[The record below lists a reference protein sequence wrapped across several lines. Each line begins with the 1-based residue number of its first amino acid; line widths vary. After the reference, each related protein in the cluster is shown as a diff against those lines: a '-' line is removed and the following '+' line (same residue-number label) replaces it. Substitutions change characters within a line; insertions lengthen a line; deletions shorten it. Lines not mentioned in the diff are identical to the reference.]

1 MDLIRNKTE
10 DGSCKY
16 RLWDNVK
23 QKWVD
28 DDKPGDEH
36 EFFVIMLKDVNAP
49 SALLAYADSIDPNDP
64 EFAQAVRVLADRA
77 GINHPNCKNPD

>member
-16 RLWDNVK
+16 NLYDNVK
-23 QKWVD
+23 GHWIY
-28 DDKPGDEH
+28 DDKPGEEH
-36 EFFVIMLKDVNAP
+36 EFFVIMLKDINANR
-49 SALLAYADSIDPNDP
+49 ALLAYAESIEPKDP

-77 GINHPNCKNPD
+77 GINHPNCKEPD